1 MKITFNLD
9 TTLKYIQFWN
19 SLFNLTSKELEV
31 LVNFI
36 TISEDESDLCSQINK
51 KSVAT
56 FMKIKD
62 SNTLNNYIKRLKD
75 KGALTYKNRKYGLH
89 KLLSNKKDVEVKVVR
104 G

>member
-9 TTLKYIQFWN
+9 TTLKYVQFWN

-36 TISEDESDLCSQINK
+36 TIAEDESDLCSKLNK

-56 FMKIKD
+56 FMNIKD

-75 KGALTYKNRKYGLH
+75 KGALIYKNKKYGLH
-89 KLLSNKKDVEVKVVR
+89 KLLLNKADVNVRVVR